1 MASPNVYPNPL
12 SLTGPAIG
20 SLSGQYFSGNVIWVD
35 STSTAASDA
44 NAGTEPELPKATWT
58 SAYTAASAGDLIVCQ
73 PNHAET
79 IAAANTLNTANVM
92 TLGLGTGGSRAK
104 FTSAVAGA
112 MWTPNVAGLQF
123 FNCYFP
129 ASTAAT
135 TARISVAAG
144 GTDFRLQGCY
154 FEAGTNDTTSCLTI
168 AGARALVRDCDFAA
182 TASRPARAI
191 LMNAAVASCCFEDV
205 SIDGSSYGWTS
216 AAFGITTGAATLLT
230 LQDVRLLNR
239 SDFVVTV
246 TGCSYRGFGVRSM
259 DNTGSRVV
267 IAA

>member
-1 MASPNVYPNPL
+1 MASPNVYPNPF
-12 SLTGPAIG
+12 SLTGPAIAALAGGYMSG
-20 SLSGQYFSGNVIWVD
+20 SVLWID
-35 STSTAASDA
+35 STNASASDA
-44 NAGTEPELPKATWT
+44 NAGTEPELPKLTWA
-58 SAYTAASAGDLIVCQ
+58 SAYTAAAAGDLIVAQ
-73 PNHAET
+73 PNHSEV

-92 TLGLGTGGSRAK
+92 TLGLGTGNSRAK
-104 FTSAVAGA
+104 FTSNVAGV
-112 MWTPNVAGLQF
+112 MWTPNVAGIQF

-144 GTDFRLQGCY
+144 GTDCRIQGCY
-154 FEAGTNDTTSCLTI
+154 FEAGANDTTSCLTN
-168 AGARALVRDCDFAA
+168 AAPRLYVRDCDFVA

-191 LMNAAVASCCFEDV
+191 LMNAAAASCTFEDV

-216 AAFGITTGAATLLT
+216 GAFGITTGAATLLT

-239 SDFVVTV
+239 SDFIVTI
-246 TGCSYRGFGVRSM
+246 TGCSYRMFGLRAM
-259 DNTGSRVV
+259 DNTGSRIV

>member
-1 MASPNVYPNPL
+1 LASPNTYPSAF
-12 SLTGPAIG
+12 SLTGPDITALAGNYMSG
-20 SLSGQYFSGNVIWVD
+20 SVLWVD
-35 STSTAASDA
+35 STSASASDA
-44 NAGTEPELPKATWT
+44 NAGTDPELPKLTWT
-58 SAYTAASAGDLIVCQ
+58 SAYAAAAAGDLILCQ
-73 PNHAET
+73 PGHTEV
-79 IAAANTLNTANVM
+79 IAAANTLNTANVA
-92 TLGLGTGGSRAK
+92 TIGLGVGGTRAK
-104 FTSAVAGA
+104 FTSNVAGA
-112 MWTPNVAGLQF
+112 MWTPNAAGLQF

-144 GTDFRLQGCY
+144 GTDCLIRGSY
-154 FEAGTNDTTSCLTI
+154 FECGVNDTTSALTN
-168 AGARALVRDCDFAA
+168 AAARLCVRDCDFVA

-205 SIDGSSYGWTS
+205 SIDGGAYGWTT

-230 LQDVRLLNR
+230 LQNIRLLNR

>member
-1 MASPNVYPNPL
+1 MSSPNAYPNPF
-12 SLTGPAIG
+12 SLTGPAIAA
-20 SLSGQYFSGNVIWVD
+20 LSGNYVSGSVFWVD
-35 STSTAASDA
+35 STSANASDA

-58 SAYTAASAGDLIVCQ
+58 SAYAAAAGGDLIICQ
-73 PNHAET
+73 PNHNET

-92 TLGLGTGGSRAK
+92 TVGLGIGTARAK
-104 FTSAVAGA
+104 FTSNVAGV

-129 ASTAAT
+129 ASIAAT

-144 GTDFRLQGCY
+144 GTDFELRGCY
-154 FEAGTNDTTSCLTI
+154 FECGVNDTTSALTI
-168 AGARALVRDCDFAA
+168 AGARAYIRDCDFAA

-191 LMNAAVASCCFEDV
+191 LMNAAVASCAFENV
-205 SIDGSSYGWTS
+205 SIDGGSFGWTNG
-216 AAFGITTGAATLLT
+216 AFGITTGAATLLT

-246 TGCSYRGFGVRSM
+246 TGCTYRCFGLRSM
-259 DNTGSRVV
+259 DNNGGRIV